1 MYFSTIVYLVIIM
14 FACLFLNLH
23 QMFEEYDYSACSSYD
38 PLYPCK
44 GDWIHKLS
52 VANYGLKFDMRT
64 VVGVADE
71 VTNSLFIVLM
81 YVLLAVFKNRLS
93 NEHKVIDIET
103 DTAAD
108 FSIMVTYLP
117 KTAKRED
124 IETFFKE
131 EFEGV
136 EIAEVS
142 LGYDV
147 EKLLKLEAERDKL
160 QQKLVNMVI
169 SSNQES

>member
-1 MYFSTIVYLVIIM
+1 M

-23 QMFEEYDYSACSSYD
+23 QMFEEWDYSACGGYD

-44 GDWIHKLS
+44 DDWIHKLS
-52 VANYGLKFDMRT
+52 VANYGLTFDMRT
-64 VVGVADE
+64 VVAEFDQ
-71 VTNSLFIVLM
+71 VTNTLFIVLM
-81 YVLLAVFKNRLS
+81 YILLAIFKNRLS

-117 KTAKRED
+117 KTANEND
-124 IETFFKE
+124 IKTFFEK

-136 EIAEVS
+136 EISEIS

-147 EKLLKLEAERDKL
+147 ENLLKIEGERDKI
-160 QQKLVNMVI
+160 QQKLVNMVKP
-169 SSNQES
+169 NHAES

>member
-81 YVLLAVFKNRLS
+81 YVLLAVFKNRLN
-93 NEHKVIDIET
+93 NENKIIDIES

-124 IETFFKE
+124 IETFFEKKLK
-131 EFEGV
+131 V
-136 EIAEVS
+136 EVS
-142 LGYDV
+142 QVSMAFDV
-147 EKLLKLEAERDKL
+147 GKLLKLEVDKEHL
-160 QQKLVNMVI
+160 YGRLVNLVEN
-169 SSNQES
+169 SY